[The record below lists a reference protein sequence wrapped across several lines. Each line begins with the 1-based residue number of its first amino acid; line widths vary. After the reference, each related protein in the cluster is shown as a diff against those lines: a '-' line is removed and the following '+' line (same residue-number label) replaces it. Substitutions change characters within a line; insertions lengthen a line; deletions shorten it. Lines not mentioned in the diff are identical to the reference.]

1 MPATATC
8 GPMKDGESRL
18 SAPVFQTEG
27 GDVEED
33 MTEEDESEERTTVG
47 EGGMEVRDKITAH
60 LTNSTIEFHS
70 CPFL

>member
-1 MPATATC
+1 M
-8 GPMKDGESRL
+8 
-18 SAPVFQTEG
+18 FQTQG
-27 GDVEED
+27 ATKEED